1 MSTQSACVFVG
12 EEILISFKRKFFY
25 EVLSLQVANNP
36 WQWDQRIQLASAI
49 LEQFFSLLPL
59 HYLALYRRTSFMPCV
74 RSIRKFLILLTN
86 RFWNS
91 DLCFLGSSCYSLL
104 SNSLCVTRKISSNQQ
119 RERTFC
125 GCPAPREDKQ
135 MDGVSSICPAPST
148 GCRT

>member
-1 MSTQSACVFVG
+1 MSTPSACVFVG

-25 EVLSLQVANNP
+25 EVLSLQVANNL

-59 HYLALYRRTSFMPCV
+59 HYLVLYRRTSFLPCV

-91 DLCFLGSSCYSLL
+91 DLGFLGSCCQPLKQFTLCYKK
-104 SNSLCVTRKISSNQQ
+104 NKFKPA